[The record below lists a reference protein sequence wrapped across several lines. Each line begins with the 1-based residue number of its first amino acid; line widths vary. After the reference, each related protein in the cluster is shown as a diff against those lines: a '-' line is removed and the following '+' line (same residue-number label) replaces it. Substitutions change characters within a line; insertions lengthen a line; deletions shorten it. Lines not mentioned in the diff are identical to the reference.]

1 MCRPTGTPSTVFD
14 HVFFVTNIRMPACF
28 CGLEMSDVGALQE
41 HQESRRHFYCHR
53 CRQLFDDQDSLMRH
67 WAALHSLGCGS
78 CAKTFRSS
86 EALEQH
92 QGATG
97 HCYCHYCLRHF
108 IFQISL
114 EQHQAAVHSFECD
127 TCYEVFP
134 LSKAFEQH
142 QVTREH
148 CYCRPCNQLFH
159 YDIDL
164 QHHRADVHSP
174 PCLTCHKV
182 FSTLEALE
190 KHQEVAGHC
199 YCCGCRRFFGNEE
212 ALGQHLRSPIH
223 ATQPSRFQVQHLPD
237 KVDKPQSNGKP
248 AKENT
253 GRSVIVSV
261 KVLAT
266 RSLKASV
273 KESDEAS
280 LKLLIEATVKK
291 SVMAPV
297 EDLGKTT
304 VNTASVKESDKA
316 SLKLLIEAAVKKSVM
331 APVKD
336 LGKTTVKKETPAQH
350 PSSKVQKSV
359 PNPISDMELDLKNK
373 LNCVERN
380 EESIN
385 EDPLPHHLRDT
396 THKSP
401 LDAASQVES
410 GSCNKGTIDISTLP
424 ESQASPGGG
433 LTGSVAC
440 IGSNRCA
447 EHFTTLSAMFL
458 HLESGACCSGIDR
471 HALSTVIRSADHG
484 NANPGINSQH
494 SSLNPLRNH
503 SSLTGSLIGVQTD
516 NLEPDSSG
524 CSTPPSPDQQ
534 SSTSGNLPLLYG
546 GTKCIVHDYAL
557 GSSNNCPHCQE
568 TFDTS
573 HTFEQDLI

>member
-1 MCRPTGTPSTVFD
+1 VF
-14 HVFFVTNIRMPACF
+14 P
-28 CGLEMSDVGALQE
+28 L
-41 HQESRRHFYCHR
+41 
-53 CRQLFDDQDSLMRH
+53 
-67 WAALHSLGCGS
+67 
-78 CAKTFRSS
+78 S
-86 EALEQH
+86 EAFEHH
-92 QGATG
+92 QVTRE
-97 HCYCHYCLRHF
+97 HCYCRPCNRHF
-108 IFQISL
+108 TFQSSL
-114 EQHQAAVHSFECD
+114 EQHQAAVHSFQCD
-127 TCYEVFP
+127 TCHKMFP
-134 LSKAFEQH
+134 LSEAFEDH
-142 QVTREH
+142 QVTKEH

-174 PCLTCHKV
+174 LCLTCHKV
-182 FSTLEALE
+182 FSTLEALK

-223 ATQPSRFQVQHLPD
+223 ATQPSRFQVQHLPE

-261 KVLAT
+261 KALAT
-266 RSLKASV
+266 RSLEASE
-273 KESDEAS
+273 KESDRAS

-304 VNTASVKESDKA
+304 V
-316 SLKLLIEAAVKKSVM
+316 
-331 APVKD
+331 
-336 LGKTTVKKETPAQH
+336 KKETPAQH
-350 PSSKVQKSV
+350 SPSKVQKPV

-380 EESIN
+380 EESVN

-424 ESQASPGGG
+424 ENQASPGGG

-458 HLESGACCSGIDR
+458 HLESGACCSGIDW

-484 NANPGINSQH
+484 NASPGINNQH
-494 SSLNPLRNH
+494 SSLNSLQNH
-503 SSLTGSLIGVQTD
+503 RSLTGSLIGVQTD

-524 CSTPPSPDQQ
+524 CSTPPSPTYNQH
-534 SSTSGNLPLLYG
+534 SSPSGNLPLLYG

-568 TFDTS
+568 TFDSS